1 MSLEEY
7 RRKRDF
13 GRTSEPEGD
22 EVAKAAGGRFVV
34 HEHHAS
40 RLHFDLRLEMEGV
53 LKSWA
58 VPKGPSMNPAD
69 KRLAVMVEDHP
80 LDYID
85 FRGEIEEGNYGAG
98 AVEIWDSGTY
108 RVLEGSL
115 DRGTLVIEFAGE
127 NLKGQF
133 RLVRFSTEEKNWL
146 LIKGRDDFA
155 DPNWKL
161 EQVLP
166 GGGRKE
172 RKLLDDD
179 RG

>member
-1 MSLEEY
+1 MSLEDY

-13 GRTSEPEGD
+13 EKTSEPEGRLA
-22 EVAKAAGGRFVV
+22 EEGGNRFVV

-40 RLHFDLRLEMEGV
+40 HLHFDLRLEMEGV

-58 VPKGPSMNPAD
+58 VPKGPSMNPAE

-108 RVLEGSL
+108 RVIEGAL
-115 DRGTLVIEFAGE
+115 DSGKLVLEFAGA
-127 NLKGQF
+127 KMRG
-133 RLVRFSTEEKNWL
+133 RFSMVRLRGSGRDWL
-146 LIKGRDDFA
+146 LIKGKDGFA

-166 GGGRKE
+166 KNG
-172 RKLLDDD
+172 D
-179 RG
+179 RHLFQ